1 MTYPTVG
8 LVHKTKDY
16 IQITYT
22 DNSKIIF
29 PKVFIHRVVYNHI
42 DKLTYKITTKV
53 LLKYNIYCFV
63 FSKVQESWRTFRC
76 WKTVFS
82 SPLILQ
88 YKSWELNSSYLS
100 FLEFTLQS
108 RLTLNSQKSTSL
120 CLPSAGIKCYHSPM
134 YLYIFINSSD

>member
-63 FSKVQESWRTFRC
+63 FSKVQES
-76 WKTVFS
+76 
-82 SPLILQ
+82 
-88 YKSWELNSSYLS
+88 
-100 FLEFTLQS
+100 
-108 RLTLNSQKSTSL
+108 
-120 CLPSAGIKCYHSPM
+120 
-134 YLYIFINSSD
+134 